1 MRLQGKVCIVTGGGS
16 GLGRVTCLLFA
27 LEEAKVAVA
36 DRDAAAA
43 ERTASEAAEL
53 GAETLALA
61 VDVARSADCERM
73 VEATV
78 ERFGALDVLV
88 NNAGYGITGDV
99 VDTSE
104 EDWDALMATNL
115 KGVFL
120 CSKYA
125 IPAMRRRG
133 GGAIVNIAS
142 SVSTVGIADR
152 AAYVAS
158 KGGVL
163 ALTRAMALDHVGDN
177 IRVNCVAPGTMASPY
192 YDEMLR
198 RAGDSEAMRR
208 ELEDRQV
215 MRRLGRPEEVAYAVL
230 YLACDESSFC
240 TGSMVTADGGMTA
253 R

>member
-1 MRLQGKVCIVTGGGS
+1 
-16 GLGRVTCLLFA
+16 
-27 LEEAKVAVA
+27 
-36 DRDAAAA
+36 
-43 ERTASEAAEL
+43 
-53 GAETLALA
+53 
-61 VDVARSADCERM
+61 M

-99 VDTSE
+99 VETSE

-192 YDEMLR
+192 YDDMLR
-198 RAGDSEAMRR
+198 RAADPEAMRR

>member
-36 DRDAAAA
+36 DRDAGAA

-142 SVSTVGIADR
+142 SVSAVGIADR

-198 RAGDSEAMRR
+198 RADDPEAMRR